1 MVSNRTFD
9 ELAVGEQAS
18 LEHLITANDLYLFA
32 HASGSRNPI
41 HFPGIDG
48 DGDGVPDELAPAI
61 WVSSLI
67 SAVVGNVLPGAG
79 TRYLRENLR
88 FRGQARIGD
97 RLRIDVRVAHKPAA
111 PVVVLDVRVTCG
123 PAAIADGIIEVE
135 APLRKLH
142 LPDRLLPSVLIDP
155 FQHFD
160 DLLVRCDR
168 LPPLATAVVAPH
180 DELSIKGALAARDRN
195 LIEPTLVGAR
205 ARITETA
212 RSFGLDLGAAQIAD
226 VGPSEAEAAAHAVR
240 LVHDG
245 AVGAIMKG
253 DLHTD
258 VLMREVVKADGGLR
272 AGRRISHVFVLDV
285 PGLDHLLLI
294 SDAAIN
300 MAPTLAHKADIVRN
314 AIDLAHAI
322 GIAYPRVGVLSAI
335 ETVNPAIQSTVDAA
349 ELTKMAER
357 GEITGGAVYGPLA
370 MDNAVDLEA
379 AKTKGITSVVAGRA
393 NVLIVPNLESGN
405 MVAKELTFLA
415 HAEAAGLVVGA
426 KVPIMLTS
434 RADDVNARL
443 VSAGLAIL
451 YDHWRRTGRAQPTAK
466 ERAAA
471 S

>member
-1 MVSNRTFD
+1 MISNRTFD

-18 LEHLITANDLYLFA
+18 LEHVVTANDLYLFA

-67 SAVVGNVLPGAG
+67 SAVIGNVLPGAG

-97 RLRIDVRVAHKPAA
+97 RLKIDIRVAHKPVS
-111 PVVVLDVRVTCG
+111 PIVVLDVRVVAG
-123 PAAIADGIIEVE
+123 EAAIADGVIEVE
-135 APLRKLH
+135 APLRQVRLPDQH
-142 LPDRLLPSVLIDP
+142 LPSILIDP
-155 FQHFD
+155 FRHFD
-160 DLLVRCDR
+160 DLLARCDH

-180 DELSIKGALAARDRN
+180 DELSLKGALAARDRN
-195 LIEPTLVGAR
+195 LVELTLVGSR
-205 ARITETA
+205 GRITETA
-212 RSFGLDLGAAQIAD
+212 QALRLDLGAARIVD
-226 VGPSEAEAAAHAVR
+226 VGASEAEAAAQAVR

-245 AVGAIMKG
+245 AVRAIMKG

-322 GIAYPRVGVLSAI
+322 GIACPRVGVLSAV

-349 ELTKMAER
+349 ELTRMAER

-379 AKTKGITSVVAGRA
+379 AKTKGVTSIVAGRA

-451 YDHWRRTGRAQPTAK
+451 YEHWRRTGRAHTAAK
-466 ERAAA
+466 KKAEV
-471 S
+471 